1 MSEARCWIYRH
12 GVRRGDGV
20 ALTFDDG
27 PNPPRTE
34 QFVSV
39 LAEHGAK
46 GAFFVAGKWA
56 ERFPESVRRLVSG
69 GHLVGNHGYA
79 LRRNVGDYD
88 EAEAVIGHITG
99 QPCRYFR
106 AHAFDYGAY
115 FQSMVSRLPESRV
128 IDSDVNPSDWALSD
142 PDEIVRR
149 VLEHPDLGPGSV
161 INLHDG
167 AEMEDA
173 GVRLARPLAALAA
186 LPRILHGLRERGLR
200 CVRLD
205 ELELAEPVEWTHPRT
220 TEANRMVGPAP
231 GEPAS

>member
-1 MSEARCWIYRH
+1 MDGSPCLIYRH
-12 GVRRGDGV
+12 GQRRGDGV

-34 QFVSV
+34 QITAL

-46 GAFFVAGKWA
+46 GTFFVAGKWA
-56 ERFPESVRRLVSG
+56 ERFPESVRRLLAG

-79 LRRNVGDYD
+79 LRRNIGDYD

-115 FQSMVSRLPESRV
+115 FQSTVSRLPGSLV
-128 IDSDVNPSDWALSD
+128 VDADVNPAYYACSD

-149 VLEHPDLGPGSV
+149 VLEHPELGPGSV
-161 INLHDG
+161 VDLHDG
-167 AEMEDA
+167 GEMDDA
-173 GVRLARPLAALAA
+173 SVRILRPQATLAA
-186 LPRILHGLRERGLR
+186 LPGLIEGLRARGLR
-200 CVRLD
+200 PVRID
-205 ELELAEPVEWTHPRT
+205 ELELVDPVEWTWPRST
-220 TEANRMVGPAP
+220 DANRRV
-231 GEPAS
+231 ASRRP

>member
-34 QFVSV
+34 QILSL
-39 LAEHGAK
+39 LAEHGSK
-46 GAFFVAGKWA
+46 GTFFVAGKWA
-56 ERFPESVRRLVSG
+56 ERFPESVRRLVVG

-88 EAEAVIGHITG
+88 EAEAVIGHLTG

-128 IDSDVNPSDWALSD
+128 VDSDVNPSDWALSD

-173 GVRLARPLAALAA
+173 GVRLERPLATLAA
-186 LPRILHGLRERGLR
+186 LPPILRGLRERGLR

-220 TEANRMVGPAP
+220 TAANRMVGPALE
-231 GEPAS
+231 EPSP